1 MDELSQNILK
11 AQKGD
16 KAAFGAIYELFYERI
31 YRYCYFN
38 TRKRELALDIC
49 QETFVRAWQGLPK
62 FAMYK
67 GGSLQAFLFRIAR
80 NLIIDNHR
88 KKKEVSIEGYQNLE
102 SNDDS
107 EDEIDKRADQKKLK
121 QAIDLLSEKDKQII
135 VLKYFEDLS
144 GVEIAKILKMREGA
158 LRVRTHR
165 IVKNLKI
172 IMEKI

>member
-1 MDELSQNILK
+1 MDELSKNIIK

-16 KAAFGAIYELFYERI
+16 KVAFGTIYELFYERI

-102 SNDDS
+102 SHDDNE
-107 EDEIDKRADQKKLK
+107 EDIDKKDDERKLK
-121 QAIDLLSEKDKQII
+121 AAISELKEKDRQII

-144 GVEIAKILKMREGA
+144 GAEIAKILKMREGA

-165 IVKNLKI
+165 IVQNLKI
-172 IMEKI
+172 KITKV